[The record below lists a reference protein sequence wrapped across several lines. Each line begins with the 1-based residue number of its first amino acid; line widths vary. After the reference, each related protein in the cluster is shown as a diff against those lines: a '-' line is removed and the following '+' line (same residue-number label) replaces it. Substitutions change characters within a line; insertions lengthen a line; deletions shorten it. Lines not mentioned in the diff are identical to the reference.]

1 MSEAHKI
8 IAQIQHEYDTMAQ
21 RIRENT
27 SLMEQSRLEVDRL
40 QQRNVSISSQIKRV
54 EENFD
59 TIPRQDIK
67 LAYEDAIDARTR
79 LLTMRSQLE
88 KLQEGQSQLEHYQDL
103 LGQLL
108 EALGGFD
115 IPGAEG
121 TGGSASRQMGLA
133 GETIVRIVQAQEQE
147 RRELANSLH
156 DGPAQSLTNFI
167 LQAEI
172 CQRLAQVDPD
182 RANSELTNLK
192 EAASGTFQ
200 KIRDFIFDLRPMM
213 LDDLGLIPTLR
224 RYVEN
229 FENKHKISVK
239 LMVAGEEARRL
250 PRYTEV
256 MVFRSIQNLLTVS
269 QLYLKATE
277 IKMTLDVDLDEVRA
291 VVEDNGVGFDPITDL
306 DPNQGDR
313 DVQALNAMR
322 ERLELV
328 EGSLG
333 IFSAEGEGSRFEVNL
348 PIFDDQPSLS

>member
-1 MSEAHKI
+1 MSDAHEI
-8 IAQIQHEYDTMAQ
+8 IAQIQEEYDNMSK
-21 RIRENT
+21 RIREN
-27 SLMEQSRLEVDRL
+27 SQLMEQSQLEVDRL

-54 EENFD
+54 EEAFD

-67 LAYEDAIDARTR
+67 TTYEEAIDARTR

-88 KLQEGQSQLEHYQDL
+88 KLQEGQNQLEHYQDI
-103 LGQLL
+103 LGRLL
-108 EALGGFD
+108 ESLGGFD
-115 IPGAEG
+115 LPGQD
-121 TGGSASRQMGLA
+121 GGSGSTRQMGLA
-133 GETIVRIVQAQEQE
+133 GETIIRIVQAQEQE
-147 RRELANSLH
+147 RRQLANSLH

-172 CQRLAQVDPD
+172 CQRLAQVDVE
-182 RANSELTNLK
+182 RANAELTNLK

-224 RYVEN
+224 RYSEN
-229 FENKHKISVK
+229 YQNKHNITVN
-239 LMVAGEEARRL
+239 LTVAGEEARRL

-256 MVFRSIQNLLTVS
+256 MVFRSLQSLLTVS
-269 QLYLKATE
+269 QQHLKATE
-277 IKMTLDVDLDEVRA
+277 IKMTVDVDLNEIRA
-291 VVEDNGVGFDPITDL
+291 VVEDNGHGFDPVVDL
-306 DPNQGDR
+306 DPNQGDH
-313 DVQALNAMR
+313 DVQALNALR
-322 ERLELV
+322 ERIELV

>member
-1 MSEAHKI
+1 MSDAHEV
-8 IAQIQHEYDTMAQ
+8 IAQIQSEYENMAK

-27 SLMEQSRLEVDRL
+27 QLMEQSQLEVDRL

-54 EENFD
+54 EESFD

-67 LAYEDAIDARTR
+67 ATYEEAIDARTR

-88 KLQEGQSQLEHYQDL
+88 KLQEGQNQLEHYQDL
-103 LGQLL
+103 LGQVL
-108 EALGGFD
+108 EALGGID
-115 IPGAEG
+115 LPSQDGGAG
-121 TGGSASRQMGLA
+121 ASRQMGLA

-172 CQRLAQVDPD
+172 CQRLAQVDAE
-182 RANSELTNLK
+182 RANAELNNLK

-224 RYVEN
+224 RYAEN
-229 FENKHKISVK
+229 YENKHNISINLV
-239 LMVAGEEARRL
+239 VAGEESRRL

-256 MVFRSIQNLLTVS
+256 MVFRSLQSLLSVS
-269 QLYLKATE
+269 QQHLKATE
-277 IKMTLDVDLDEVRA
+277 IRMTVDVDLNEIRA
-291 VVEDNGVGFDPITDL
+291 VVEDNGQGFDPVVDL
-306 DPNQGDR
+306 DPNQGDH
-313 DVQALNAMR
+313 DVQALNALR
-322 ERLELV
+322 ERIELV

-333 IFSAEGEGSRFEVNL
+333 IFSADGEGSRFEVQL